1 MRVNPFAHRR
11 DDASYRRRVP
21 LMVSFS
27 VVSLVLT
34 VVLGVVLGVQ
44 IRRSVTQ
51 RSLAVMR
58 KSTQGAIA
66 LTVNTIV
73 SGLSFGKDGVP
84 LTTGQQQA
92 QVSLISSASRV
103 LVAQSDIVAVEAVLA
118 DGTVIGGAKAPPV
131 GTKIPRDLRLR
142 LALTGVTQ
150 VRTLETNARS
160 VSGFE
165 RPLLRRYGD
174 LLVIEQGVR
183 LTPAGPIL
191 AVVVSYARQEP
202 TRRQAA
208 ADSWSIILVL
218 AVGLLAFWL
227 ALFRLVLSASRALT
241 RHSKEN
247 AYRATHDSL
256 TGLPN
261 RMLLRDRTERA
272 LLSSRRSGVHV
283 ALILI
288 DLDRFQELND
298 TLGHPHGDTLLKQI
312 GPRLQEQLR
321 DSDTVARLGGDEFVV
336 MLPDLRS
343 EQMAVT
349 VAEKLNAA
357 LQQPFTLDGVTVDVD
372 SSAGVVTAPDHGD
385 DFDELL
391 QHADVA
397 MYAAKHDNLAVVAY
411 ASDLDTYSPARL
423 TLIADLR
430 HAVEY
435 PGEIV
440 LYYQPQAD
448 LATGRISGVEA
459 LVRWQHPKRGLV
471 PPDEFIPLAEHTG
484 IIRPLTWR
492 ILRAALEQN
501 HRWAQAGLFLR
512 VSVNVSA
519 RCLLDEGFADDVA
532 RLLDETAVPAARL
545 EIELTET
552 AIMTDPDR
560 ALSILEDLAARG
572 IRLSIDDFGTGY
584 SSMAY
589 LKNLPVHEIKID
601 QAFVTNMDTDAR
613 DAAIVRSS
621 LELARNL
628 KLTVVAEGVETQ
640 AVWEQLSDLGCPAA
654 QGFLL
659 SRPLPAADVANWMAD
674 HQTATRSTIRT
685 DHAEMT

>member
-1 MRVNPFAHRR
+1 VSAFIRR
-11 DDASYRRRVP
+11 GDSSPNRRRVP

-27 VVSLVLT
+27 IVSLVLILA
-34 VVLGVVLGVQ
+34 LGVLLGVQ
-44 IRRSVTQ
+44 IRRSVTR
-51 RSLAVMR
+51 RSLAGLR
-58 KSTQGAIA
+58 RSTQGAIA
-66 LTVNTIV
+66 LAVNTIT
-73 SGLSFGKDGVP
+73 SGLSFGKNGIPD
-84 LTTGQQQA
+84 TAGQQQDQA
-92 QVSLISSASRV
+92 DLISSASRV
-103 LVAQSDIVAVEAVLA
+103 LVAQSDIVAVEAILA

-131 GTKIPRDLRLR
+131 GTKIARDLRFR
-142 LALTGVTQ
+142 LALTGLTE

-160 VSGFE
+160 VSGVE

-183 LTPAGPIL
+183 LTPAGPIM
-191 AVVVSYARQEP
+191 AVVVSYASQAP

-218 AVGLLAFWL
+218 AVGLLVFWL
-227 ALFRLVLSASRALT
+227 ALLRLVLGASRALT
-241 RHSKEN
+241 RHSKES
-247 AYRATHDSL
+247 AYQATHDSL

-261 RMLLRDRTERA
+261 RVLLRDRTERA
-272 LLSSRRSGVHV
+272 LLASRRSGVHV

-288 DLDRFQELND
+288 DLDRFKELND
-298 TLGHPHGDTLLKQI
+298 TFGHPHGDTLLKQI

-343 EQMAVT
+343 DQVART
-349 VAEKLNAA
+349 VAEKLSAA
-357 LQQPFTLDGVTVDVD
+357 LQQPFTLDGITVDVD
-372 SSAGVVTAPDHGD
+372 SSAGVVTTPDHGD

-391 QHADVA
+391 QHADIA
-397 MYAAKHDNLAVVAY
+397 MYAAKHDNLAVVEY
-411 ASDLDTYSPARL
+411 ASELDTYSPARL
-423 TLIADLR
+423 TLLAELR
-430 HAVEY
+430 HAVERQ
-435 PGEIV
+435 GDIV
-440 LYYQPQAD
+440 LFYQPQAN
-448 LATGRISGVEA
+448 LASGQISSVEA
-459 LVRWQHPKRGLV
+459 LVRWQHPQRGLLQ
-471 PPDEFIPLAEHTG
+471 PDEFIPLAEHTG

-501 HRWAQAGLFLR
+501 HRWAQAGLLLR

-532 RLLDETAVPAARL
+532 RLLDDTAVPAERL

-552 AIMTDPDR
+552 AIMIDPDR

-601 QAFVTNMDTDAR
+601 RAFVAHMDTDVR

-628 KLTVVAEGVETQ
+628 KLSVVAEGVETQ
-640 AVWEQLSDLGCPAA
+640 VVWEQLTDLGCPAA
-654 QGFLL
+654 QGYLL
-659 SRPLPAADVANWMAD
+659 SPPLPAAAVAQWMAD
-674 HQTATRSTIRT
+674 YRTATLTHRLI
-685 DHAEMT
+685 DHPSIA

>member
-1 MRVNPFAHRR
+1 
-11 DDASYRRRVP
+11 
-21 LMVSFS
+21 MVSFTI
-27 VVSLVLT
+27 VSLVLT
-34 VVLGVVLGVQ
+34 LTLGVLLGVQ

-66 LTVNTIV
+66 LTVNTIT
-73 SGLSFGKDGVP
+73 SGLSFGKDGLP
-84 LTTGQQQA
+84 RTAGQQQA
-92 QVSLISSASRV
+92 QADLISSASRV
-103 LVAQSDIVAVEAVLA
+103 LVAQTGIVAVEAVLA
-118 DGTVIGGAKAPPV
+118 DGTVIGGAKAPRV
-131 GTKIPRDLRLR
+131 GTRIPRDLRFR
-142 LALTGVTQ
+142 RALEGVTQ

-160 VSGFE
+160 VSAVE

-183 LTPAGPIL
+183 LTPAGPIV
-191 AVVVSYARQEP
+191 AVVVSYAAQAP

-218 AVGLLAFWL
+218 AAGLLVFWL

-241 RHSKEN
+241 RHSKES

-272 LLSSRRSGVHV
+272 LLASRRSGVHV

-288 DLDRFQELND
+288 DLDRFKELND

-321 DSDTVARLGGDEFVV
+321 DSDTVACLGGDEFVV

-343 EQMAVT
+343 EKMAVT
-349 VAEKLNAA
+349 VAEKLHAA
-357 LQQPFTLDGVTVDVD
+357 LHQPFTLDGVKVDVD
-372 SSAGVVTAPDHGD
+372 SSAGVVTTPDHGD
-385 DFDELL
+385 DFDGLL

-397 MYAAKHDNLAVVAY
+397 MYAAKHDNLAVVEY
-411 ASDLDTYSPARL
+411 ASELDTYSPARL
-423 TLIADLR
+423 TLLADLR
-430 HAVEY
+430 HAVEN

-440 LYYQPQAD
+440 LYYQPQAE
-448 LATGRISGVEA
+448 LATGQIFSVEA
-459 LVRWQHPKRGLV
+459 LVRWQHPRRGLV
-471 PPDEFIPLAEHTG
+471 PADEFIPLVEHTG

-501 HRWAQAGLFLR
+501 HRWARAGLFLR

-519 RCLLDEGFADDVA
+519 WCLLDDGFADDVV
-532 RLLDETAVPAARL
+532 RMLDETAVPAERL

-552 AIMTDPDR
+552 AIMADPDR
-560 ALSILEDLAARG
+560 ALSILDDLAARG

-601 QAFVTNMDTDAR
+601 RAFIVNMDTDAR

-628 KLTVVAEGVETQ
+628 NLTVVAEGVETR
-640 AVWEQLSDLGCPAA
+640 AVWQQLTDLGCPAA
-654 QGFLL
+654 QGYFL
-659 SRPLPAADVANWMAD
+659 SRPLPAADFARWMAD
-674 HQTATRSTIRT
+674 YETTRLSNFRVDQPSIT
-685 DHAEMT
+685 

>member
-1 MRVNPFAHRR
+1 
-11 DDASYRRRVP
+11 
-21 LMVSFS
+21 MVSFS
-27 VVSLVLT
+27 IVSLVLT
-34 VVLGVVLGVQ
+34 LALGVVLGVQ
-44 IRRSVTQ
+44 IQRSVTQ

-66 LTVNTIV
+66 LTVNTIM
-73 SGLSFGKDGVP
+73 SGLSFGKSGTP

-92 QVSLISSASRV
+92 QAGLISSASRV
-103 LVAQSDIVAVEAVLA
+103 LVAESDIVAVEAVLA
-118 DGTVIGGAKAPPV
+118 DGTVIGGASAPPV
-131 GTKIPRDLRLR
+131 GTKIARGLGFRR
-142 LALTGVTQ
+142 ALAGVTQ
-150 VRTLETNARS
+150 VRTLETHARS
-160 VSGFE
+160 VSGVE
-165 RPLLRRYGD
+165 RPLLRRYGT

-183 LTPAGPIL
+183 LTPTGPIV
-191 AVVVSYARQEP
+191 AVVVSYARQGP

-218 AVGLLAFWL
+218 AVGLLVFWL

-241 RHSKEN
+241 RQSKQN
-247 AYRATHDSL
+247 AYQATHDSL

-272 LLSSRRSGVHV
+272 LLAGRRSGVHV

-288 DLDRFQELND
+288 DLDRFKELND
-298 TLGHPHGDTLLKQI
+298 TLGHPYGDTLLKQI

-343 EQMAVT
+343 DQMAVT

-372 SSAGVVTAPDHGD
+372 SSAGVVTTPEHGD

-397 MYAAKHDNLAVVAY
+397 MYAAKHDNLAVVEY
-411 ASDLDTYSPARL
+411 ATELDTYSPARL
-423 TLIADLR
+423 TLLADLR
-430 HAVEY
+430 HAVEQ

-448 LATGRISGVEA
+448 LATGQISGVEA

-484 IIRPLTWR
+484 IIRPLTWH

-501 HRWAQAGLFLR
+501 HRWAQAGLLLR

-519 RCLLDEGFADDVA
+519 RCLLDESFADDVA
-532 RLLDETAVPAARL
+532 RLLGETAVPAERL

-552 AIMTDPDR
+552 AIMSDPDR
-560 ALSILEDLAARG
+560 ALTSIHRFGGGIAGLGVAMVGEAFGGGVCVLRVAMAGGFRVWSAFRG
-572 IRLSIDDFGTGY
+572 AFGY
-584 SSMAY
+584 SS
-589 LKNLPVHEIKID
+589 
-601 QAFVTNMDTDAR
+601 
-613 DAAIVRSS
+613 AA
-621 LELARNL
+621 
-628 KLTVVAEGVETQ
+628 
-640 AVWEQLSDLGCPAA
+640 
-654 QGFLL
+654 
-659 SRPLPAADVANWMAD
+659 
-674 HQTATRSTIRT
+674 
-685 DHAEMT
+685 MTC